1 MKRLKLIWNPSSE
14 SKQLVSAIILVIAIF
29 FGGCHKDNEI
39 IPGNVPENI
48 RSVNDFI
55 LENMD
60 TYYLWRDFI
69 PSNLNPNTEPDP
81 NVFFDKFIYKVDD
94 KWSFITD
101 DYQSLINHFSGIN
114 YTFGHRFKLFHD
126 GDSDRV
132 FGIIEY
138 VAKNSSA
145 DIAGLKRGVVFN
157 RVDGV
162 LLTTQNYLNLLFG
175 KDAYKLGLAEI
186 INDEVV
192 SIEEEVELIASE
204 IGENPIYLDTVYQ
217 YSGRKIGYFVYNQ
230 FISDFDQ
237 DLNELF
243 ADFKSQ
249 NVTDL
254 IVDLR
259 YNPGGA
265 ISTARLLGSLIA
277 PADQVSNES
286 VFSRYIWNDILEQ
299 YWMDE
304 QGSESN
310 NLQIKFLPSSNNL
323 NLRKVYFL
331 VTKNSASASET
342 LINGL
347 MPYMDVVLIGET
359 TSGKYTGSLTFHDEN
374 RSFNWA
380 IQPIVLKTAN
390 ADGNTE
396 FKDGFAPDY
405 LVKDD
410 YFSPLGSFEEDML
423 AEAIGLITGLPTGQ
437 TARKGF
443 PSILENAEP
452 LISGERVPVEK
463 NQILWIDNL
472 PALQDESVQL
482 NFIDEKVGN

>member
-1 MKRLKLIWNPSSE
+1 MKRLKLRR
-14 SKQLVSAIILVIAIF
+14 KARGGQKKLLSAVILGIAIF
-29 FGGCHKDNEI
+29 VGGCHNDNDVV
-39 IPGNVPENI
+39 PGNVPENI
-48 RSVNDFI
+48 RSVNNYI

-60 TYYLWRDFI
+60 TYYLWRDFM
-69 PSNLNPNTEPDP
+69 PSGLNPNTEPDP
-81 NVFFDKFIYKVDD
+81 NVFFDKLIYKVDD
-94 KWSFITD
+94 KWSFLTD
-101 DYQSLINHFSGIN
+101 DYQSLINHFSGIS
-114 YTFGHRFKLFHD
+114 YTFGHKFKLFHD

-138 VAKNSSA
+138 VANNSSA
-145 DIAGLKRGVVFN
+145 DIAGLRRGVVFN

-175 KDAYKLGLAEI
+175 RDAYKLGLAEI
-186 INDEVV
+186 DNDEVV
-192 SIEEEVELIASE
+192 STEEEVELIASQVVE
-204 IGENPIYLDTVYQ
+204 DPIYLDTVYQ

-237 DLNELF
+237 NLNELF
-243 ADFKSQ
+243 SDFKSQ
-249 NVTDL
+249 DITDL

-265 ISTARLLGSLIA
+265 ISTARLLASLIA
-277 PADQVSNES
+277 PANQVSNES
-286 VFSRYIWNDILEQ
+286 TFSRYIWNDILEE

-304 QGSESN
+304 QGPDSE
-310 NLQIKFLPSSNNL
+310 NLLIKFLPSSNNL
-323 NLRKVYFL
+323 NLKKVYFL
-331 VTKNSASASET
+331 VTNNSASASET

-359 TSGKYTGSLTFHDEN
+359 TSGKYTGSLTFHDDK

-423 AEAIGLITGLPTGQ
+423 AEAIELITGVPADQ

-443 PSILENAEP
+443 PSVLDNAKP
-452 LISGERVPVEK
+452 LISGGRVPAEN

-472 PALQDESVQL
+472 PALSDPLVQ
-482 NFIDEKVGN
+482 